1 MFGQFLRRLS
11 GPATAP
17 ASPPAKLALAALLV
31 RLARVDGHYAPAER
45 ARIDAI
51 LAHRYGLSPDEAS
64 TLRAEAEAMEAEA
77 GDNVRFTRALKD
89 AVPHED
95 RESVMEAMWELILS
109 DGHRD
114 EEEAGMMRLLASLLG
129 VSDQDSAHAR
139 RKVEARL
146 K

>member
-11 GPATAP
+11 GPAAAP
-17 ASPPAKLALAALLV
+17 ANPPAQLALAALLV
-31 RLARVDGHYAPAER
+31 RLARADGHYSTVER
-45 ARIDAI
+45 RQIEGI
-51 LAHRYGLSPDEAS
+51 LARRYALSPSEAT
-64 TLRAEAEAMEAEA
+64 TLRTEAEAMEAEA

-95 RESVMEAMWELILS
+95 RESLMEAMWELILS

-114 EEEAGMMRLLASLLG
+114 EEEAGLMRLLASLLG